1 MSYLDSQMEDVD
13 FDYIVSKNT
22 LAYIEKT
29 CLEYKIRILKDLA
42 KNIDVPFN
50 TLKEQFL
57 EKPTVTQKYHGKPRD
72 QIDNTK
78 CMARIWHTKL
88 GAVQCSRNR
97 LKESSANPSEDEDN
111 LDLNPMFCK
120 IHQNKLNYGRID
132 LPFENYNI

>member
-1 MSYLDSQMEDVD
+1 MSYLQTKMEEVD

-22 LAYIEKT
+22 LSYIEKT

-42 KNIDVPFN
+42 ENIDVPFK

-57 EKPTVTQKYHGKPRD
+57 DKPKITPKYHGKPRD
-72 QIDNTK
+72 QIDHTK
-78 CMARIWHTKL
+78 CMARIWHTRL
-88 GAVQCSRNR
+88 GAVQCSRSR
-97 LKESSANPSEDEDN
+97 LTHTDEEDN

-132 LPFENYNI
+132 MPFGNYEI

>member
-1 MSYLDSQMEDVD
+1 MSYLQTKMEEVD

-22 LAYIEKT
+22 LSYLEKT

-42 KNIDVPFN
+42 ENIHVPFK

-57 EKPTVTQKYHGKPRD
+57 EKPKITPKYHGKPRD
-72 QIDNTK
+72 QIDHTK

-88 GAVQCSRNR
+88 GAVQCSRSK
-97 LKESSANPSEDEDN
+97 LTQKDEEDN

-132 LPFENYNI
+132 MPFGNYEI

>member
-1 MSYLDSQMEDVD
+1 MSYLQTKMEEVD

-42 KNIDVPFN
+42 ENIDVPFT
-50 TLKEQFL
+50 TLNEQFL
-57 EKPTVTQKYHGKPRD
+57 DKPKINTKYHGKPRD
-72 QIDNTK
+72 QIDQTK

-97 LKESSANPSEDEDN
+97 LKPCDNKTEDEDN
-111 LDLNPMFCK
+111 IDLNPMFCK

-132 LPFENYNI
+132 MPFENYDI

>member
-1 MSYLDSQMEDVD
+1 MSYLQTKMEEVD

-22 LAYIEKT
+22 LSYIEKT

-42 KNIDVPFN
+42 ENIDVPFK

-57 EKPTVTQKYHGKPRD
+57 DKPKITPKYHGKPRD
-72 QIDNTK
+72 QIDHTK
-78 CMARIWHTKL
+78 CMARIWHTRL
-88 GAVQCSRNR
+88 GAVQCSRSR
-97 LKESSANPSEDEDN
+97 LTQTDEEDN

-132 LPFENYNI
+132 MPFGNYDI